1 MAAHDD
7 TEHDVHTI
15 TSTASDKVQCAETTV
30 SLNHL
35 ASCADAIDP
44 AKLASWEQIQS
55 DLVQQLLFAPI
66 DLAAMRTVAGVDIS
80 FSPSSSM
87 AVASLVILPYPPS
100 KTSVPLYTDFHFAPM
115 TEPYVA
121 GYLGFRELPHLHA
134 LFVKLKSTRPDLH
147 PPDVTLVDGNG
158 IWHPRGLGS
167 ASHLGVTLD
176 IPTIGVAKTFYH
188 LEHVGIG
195 HDTMKS
201 LRADEERIVGTDG
214 KTYGAAVRTGGSS
227 KHVFVSCGHRC
238 DLDSAVRLVKACSFY
253 RIPEPIRRADL
264 ESRRV
269 IREQGL

>member
-15 TSTASDKVQCAETTV
+15 NHMACNKVHCAETTV
-30 SLNHL
+30 SLNHR
-35 ASCADAIDP
+35 ASCADTIDP

-55 DLVQQLLFAPI
+55 ELVQQLSFAPLDFSAI
-66 DLAAMRTVAGVDIS
+66 STVAGVDIS
-80 FSPSSSM
+80 FSSSSSM

-100 KTSVPLYTDFHFAPM
+100 KTSVPRYTDFYFAPM

-134 LFVKLKSTRPDLH
+134 LFAKLKSTRPDLY

-158 IWHPRGLGS
+158 IWHPRSLGS

-176 IPTIGVAKTFYH
+176 VPTIGVAKTFYH

-227 KHVFVSCGHRC
+227 KHVFVSCGHKC
-238 DLDSAVRLVKACSFY
+238 DLDNAVRLVKACSFY

-269 IREQGL
+269 IREQSL

>member
-7 TEHDVHTI
+7 TEHDVHTA
-15 TSTASDKVQCAETTV
+15 TSAVSDKVECAKTTV
-30 SLNHL
+30 SLNHR
-35 ASCADAIDP
+35 ASGPDAIDP
-44 AKLASWEQIQS
+44 AKLASWEQIQGE
-55 DLVQQLLFAPI
+55 LMQQLSFVPI
-66 DLAAMRTVAGVDIS
+66 DLLATRTVAGVDIS

-100 KTSVPLYTDFHFAPM
+100 KTSVPLYTDFYFAPM

-134 LFVKLKSTRPDLH
+134 LFAKLKSTRPDLH

-167 ASHLGVTLD
+167 ASHLGVTLN

-201 LRADEERIVGTDG
+201 LRADEERVVGTDG

-269 IREQGL
+269 IREQSL

>member
-1 MAAHDD
+1 MSAQDD
-7 TEHDVHTI
+7 TEHGIYTTVPTGCDD
-15 TSTASDKVQCAETTV
+15 AQPAETAI
-30 SLNHL
+30 SLNHR
-35 ASCADAIDP
+35 ASCANTIDP
-44 AKLASWEQIQS
+44 AKLASWEQIQGE
-55 DLVQQLLFAPI
+55 LVQQLSFTPL
-66 DLAAMRTVAGVDIS
+66 DLLAMSIVAGVDIS

-100 KTSVPLYTDFHFAPM
+100 KTSVPLYTDFYFAPM

-134 LFVKLKSTRPDLH
+134 LFAKLKSARSDLY

-238 DLDSAVRLVKACSFY
+238 DLESAVRLVKACSFY